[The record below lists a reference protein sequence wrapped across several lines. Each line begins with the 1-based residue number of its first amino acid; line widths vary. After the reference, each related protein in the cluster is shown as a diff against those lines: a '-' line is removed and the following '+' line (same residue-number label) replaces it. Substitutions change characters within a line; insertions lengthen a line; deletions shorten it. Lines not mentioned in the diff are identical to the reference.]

1 MQITAQAITVDVGRS
16 RLLDRVDL
24 EVRPGELL
32 GLIGPNGAGKTT
44 LLRILAGL
52 RPACGGRVLYDGR
65 SIPRKE
71 RPALARRLAYMAQGS
86 DVAWPLRVDRL
97 VSLGRIPH
105 QSLFR
110 RDPAEDEAA
119 VTRALRRVGIEQLRD
134 RSLITLSGGERLQ
147 VLLARALAVE
157 GEALLAD
164 EPVAAVMWHAC
175 RHLSLPETPM
185 RRMPRS
191 AFRASLLAL
200 ALAAGVFTA
209 ALAGASDSAI
219 SSSVP
224 PPAEASRPA
233 VQSRSN
239 CSSCTSA
246 VTCRP
251 SATCSAVSPSV
262 TACRTEK
269 LVLPTCTSPDRTTRS
284 SPGTACAS

>member
-52 RPACGGRVLYDGR
+52 RPASGGRVLYDGR

-164 EPVAAVMWHAC
+164 EPVAALDPHHQLRVMELLRQEAYAGKAVVAVLHDLPLAVRFC
-175 RHLSLPETPM
+175 TRLALLHRGRLMAVGTPAEVLRDEHLARAYGVRALRGEQEGEPFLLAWE
-185 RRMPRS
+185 RLERERS
-191 AFRASLLAL
+191 SGRAS
-200 ALAAGVFTA
+200 
-209 ALAGASDSAI
+209 
-219 SSSVP
+219 
-224 PPAEASRPA
+224 
-233 VQSRSN
+233 
-239 CSSCTSA
+239 
-246 VTCRP
+246 
-251 SATCSAVSPSV
+251 
-262 TACRTEK
+262 
-269 LVLPTCTSPDRTTRS
+269 
-284 SPGTACAS
+284 